1 MIDKVL
7 ESFTKAELIDGINL
21 YMNHYVFLGNY
32 EKRRFI
38 NILFEQKTQKLFNI
52 YRKISAESGDV
63 LEQLAEA
70 GKAKDGEK
78 YAELWLKYSETDKQA
93 KSAYEKYDRVQNQWE
108 SIFPDLDNID

>member
-21 YMNHYVFLGNY
+21 YMNHYVFSGNY

-38 NILFEQKTQKLFNI
+38 NVLFEQKTQKLFDI
-52 YRKISAESGDV
+52 YKKISSESRDV
-63 LEQLAEA
+63 LEQLSEA
-70 GKAKDGEK
+70 GEAKDGEK
-78 YAELWLKYSETDKQA
+78 YAELWLKYSETDKQS

-108 SIFPDLDNID
+108 SILSDLDNID